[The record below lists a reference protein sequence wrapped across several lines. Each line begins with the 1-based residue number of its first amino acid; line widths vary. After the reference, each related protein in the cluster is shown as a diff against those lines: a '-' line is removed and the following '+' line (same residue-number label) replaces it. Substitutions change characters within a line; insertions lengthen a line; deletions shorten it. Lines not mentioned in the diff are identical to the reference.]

1 MVDSRNIL
9 LTHLMSPNP
18 SLQFISSQFCVAPN
32 LYLGISLMK
41 LGRKEF
47 CLAKLNDNL
56 NLIAL
61 FRQFGKLLKWV
72 NAPQITDRKMPS

>member
-18 SLQFISSQFCVAPN
+18 SLQFISSQFCVAPT

-41 LGRKEF
+41 LRRENF
-47 CLAKLNDNL
+47 CFAKLNDKL
-56 NLIAL
+56 DLIAL
-61 FRQFGKLLKWV
+61 FRQFGKLLK
-72 NAPQITDRKMPS
+72 